1 MRVNLLAV
9 QEKCTYSRVS
19 GAGLTLDKLRV
30 NQGDKPQGVCLKWCI
45 AADFS
50 WSACHQEFSLPVKPS
65 VKSVNSTKPPRTSQ
79 KARSHQSA
87 PEAGAVRT
95 IKKYPNRRLYDTQ
108 TSSYVTL
115 AELKKLVMATS
126 PLRVLDAKTGEDL
139 TRSILLQII
148 LEEESAGVPMFS
160 EAVLSNIIRFYGHAM
175 QGHMGSYLES
185 HVQSFM
191 DWQSKLGESSPALSP
206 EVWAQFMQWQTPL
219 MQNMFSGLANTTQ
232 NSSQNIMTQLQD
244 QMQKQI
250 QKNTEQLLGVMGLR
264 V

>member
-1 MRVNLLAV
+1 
-9 QEKCTYSRVS
+9 
-19 GAGLTLDKLRV
+19 
-30 NQGDKPQGVCLKWCI
+30 VCLEWCI

-50 WSACHQEFSLPVKPS
+50 FAACQQEFSLPAKPTVQPMKPTKSAQRAGAHEPSIPAAS
-65 VKSVNSTKPPRTSQ
+65 V
-79 KARSHQSA
+79 
-87 PEAGAVRT
+87 AVRT

-115 AELKKLVMATS
+115 SELKKLVMASS
-126 PLRVLDAKTGEDL
+126 PLLVIDAKTGEDL

-206 EVWAQFMQWQTPL
+206 EVWTQFMQWQTPL
-219 MQNMFSGLANTTQ
+219 MHNMFSGLANP
-232 NSSQNIMTQLQD
+232 SQNVMTQMQE

-264 V
+264 T

>member
-1 MRVNLLAV
+1 LPFTV
-9 QEKCTYSRVS
+9 
-19 GAGLTLDKLRV
+19 G
-30 NQGDKPQGVCLKWCI
+30 
-45 AADFS
+45 
-50 WSACHQEFSLPVKPS
+50 HQEFSLLVKPS
-65 VKSVNSTKPPRTSQ
+65 TKSIKSSQ
-79 KARSHQSA
+79 SPQAASA
-87 PEAGAVRT
+87 PARGQVRT
-95 IKKYPNRRLYDTQ
+95 IKKYPNRRLYDTEN
-108 TSSYVTL
+108 SNYVTL
-115 AELKKLVMATS
+115 AEIKKLVMAAS
-126 PLRVLDAKTGEDL
+126 PVVVLDAKTGEDL

-191 DWQSKLGESSPALSP
+191 DWQSKLGEASPALSP

-219 MQNMFSGLANTTQ
+219 MQNMFSGLANP
-232 NSSQNIMTQLQD
+232 SQSVMAQMQD

-264 V
+264 T